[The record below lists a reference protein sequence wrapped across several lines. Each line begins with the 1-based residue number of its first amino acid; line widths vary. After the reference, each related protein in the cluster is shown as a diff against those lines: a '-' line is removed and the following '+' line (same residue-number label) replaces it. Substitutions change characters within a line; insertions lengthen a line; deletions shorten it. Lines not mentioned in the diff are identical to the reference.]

1 MAAANPPISGVPGLA
16 APRVRLN
23 ALHGLNYQWQ
33 VLICTVFGTFMVALD
48 QTVVNIALP
57 KITTVFGVGV
67 HETQLVVTSYMLA
80 LAVIM
85 PATGFLS
92 DTFGTK
98 RLFLIT
104 MALFTMGS
112 LLCGLAW
119 NNTSLVAFRVIQGL
133 GGGMMSPLGMT
144 MLFQAVPPQQRNTIM
159 GFYGLPLML
168 APVLGPTLGGYL
180 VEYVD
185 WRFIFTLNVPIGI
198 LGLFLGFT
206 LLRETRHVPGLKFDL
221 RGFLL
226 SAVAFSALLLAFSD
240 AATDGWTSPTILL
253 RFGVGIISLALW
265 VWVEL
270 TDPHPLLDLR
280 LFAIP
285 VFAFSTLITFVLTV
299 GMFGGMLLLPLF
311 LQNLRGL
318 GAAETGLILISQV
331 LPMMVAMPVI
341 GRLVDKVGARP
352 IILLGLPF
360 LAVTTWQ
367 MSQLDLNTTDM
378 TLRLWLAGR
387 GCAMGFVMMPS
398 MTAGLNAVPLAKMS
412 RGSAISNV
420 MRQVFGAFGTAI
432 VVTILQQRQAFH
444 TAMLSQLVTP
454 DNVPLQQVM
463 SSTQVWALG
472 QGMSSAQ
479 AQVMGL
485 MLVARQVGVNAAV
498 MSYDDVF
505 RITAAV
511 TLLAVLP
518 ALFLNTRKAARGAP
532 GAAAVMMD

>member
-1 MAAANPPISGVPGLA
+1 MAAANPPISHSPTLSGA
-16 APRVRLN
+16 RVRVNVLK
-23 ALHGLNYQWQ
+23 GLEYHWQ
-33 VLICTVFGTFMVALD
+33 VLICAVVGTFMVALD

-67 HETQLVVTSYMLA
+67 HESQLVVTSYMLA
-80 LAVIM
+80 LAIIM
-85 PATGFLS
+85 PATGYLS

-104 MALFTMGS
+104 MALFTGGS

-119 NNTSLVAFRVIQGL
+119 NVASLVAFRVMQGL
-133 GGGMMSPLGMT
+133 GGGMMSPLGMA
-144 MLFQAVPPQQRNTIM
+144 MLLQAVPTHQRNTIM
-159 GFYGLPLML
+159 GFFGLPLML

-185 WRFIFTLNVPIGI
+185 WRVIFTLNVPIGVI
-198 LGLFLGFT
+198 GLFLGFM
-206 LLRETRHVPGLKFDL
+206 LLRESTRQAGLKFDL

-226 SAVAFSALLLAFSD
+226 SAVGFSAMLLGLSD
-240 AATDGWTSPTILL
+240 AATDGWTSPSILA
-253 RFGVGIISLALW
+253 RFIIGTVALALW

-270 TDPHPLLDLR
+270 TEEHPLLDLR

-285 VFAFSTLITFVLTV
+285 VYAFSALIMMVLTI
-299 GMFGGMLLLPLF
+299 GMFGGLLLLPLF

-341 GRLVDKVGARP
+341 GRVVDKFGARP
-352 IILLGLPF
+352 IILIGLPL
-360 LAVTTWQ
+360 LALTTWQ
-367 MSQLDLNTTDM
+367 MSALDVTTSDT
-378 TLRLWLAGR
+378 TLRLWLFGR

-398 MTAGLNAVPLAKMS
+398 MTAGLNALPLTKMS
-412 RGSAISNV
+412 RGSSMSNV

-463 SSTQVWALG
+463 STAQSWAVG
-472 QGMSSAQ
+472 HGMSGPQ
-479 AQVMGL
+479 AQMVSV
-485 MLVARQVGVNAAV
+485 MLVANEVGTNAAI
-498 MSYDDVF
+498 MAFDDVF
-505 RITAAV
+505 RVIAAIILV
-511 TLLAVLP
+511 AVVP
-518 ALFLNTRKAARGAP
+518 ALFLKTRKATARGGAP
-532 GAAAVMMD
+532 HVVVD